1 MIDLE
6 AYLVPK
12 IAGRCKKLRESHGF
26 TMEKMSDKS
35 SVSRIEKG
43 KITKSGNFI
52 TDTVLFDYIN
62 TFEKTPEEII
72 FGNLDDLEET
82 VEWIFDRLF
91 ELITCKNFT
100 TDASLYGDITNTDIE
115 AQKAVLAVAESFAE
129 FNIKRY
135 NFLKSTDTF
144 MDHVSKE
151 FDKQLFLD
159 GKPINIERD
168 FRTKPINEDTVIDLY
183 DMSDK
188 IWLMCRN
195 KFIRSFRAEVLESL
209 FEKEKFIYSN
219 INATVS
225 QWVGNQFNKVIIPD
239 IVAKLKSNGIFKI
252 GFMVKNLIDEFL
264 DEDLSASFQTTVPIQ
279 TKREKYLKIEI
290 NNSRLNE
297 LSNGERAERVALIP
311 KIMEMV
317 TKGEILDETEFP
329 VNKLLRY
336 GINLREVPEVNLT
349 KEVEID
355 DIINRAINTRK
366 LGRTLRD
373 KPLIIEQSPIVKTSD
388 FNSKEELMAFFD
400 DYYDSIHFQNQNI
413 PGYFTNN
420 SQIIQRWQERLNED
434 VRESIE
440 SFIDIQNNLLKLL
453 TDEELIRFAK

>member
-6 AYLVPK
+6 AYLIPK
-12 IAGRCKKLRESHGF
+12 ISNRCKKMRESHGF
-26 TMEKMSDKS
+26 TMEKISDKS

-43 KITKSGNFI
+43 KNTKSGNFI
-52 TDTVLFDYIN
+52 TETVLFDYTN
-62 TFEKTPEEII
+62 TFDKTPEEII
-72 FGNLDDLEET
+72 FGNSNELEEIL
-82 VEWIFDRLF
+82 EWIFDRLF
-91 ELITCKNFT
+91 ALSTRKNFT
-100 TDASLYGDITNTDIE
+100 TDARLYRGITDTDIE

-135 NFLKSTDTF
+135 NFLKSNETF
-144 MDHVSKE
+144 MDHVSKK

-168 FRTKPINEDTVIDLY
+168 YRNKPINEDTVIDLF

-188 IWLMCRN
+188 IWLLCRD
-195 KFIRSFRAEVLESL
+195 KFIRSYKAEVLDSL
-209 FEKEKFIYSN
+209 FEKGKFIYSN
-219 INATVS
+219 INETVS

-264 DEDLSASFQTTVPIQ
+264 DEDLSVSFQTTVPIQ
-279 TKREKYLKIEI
+279 TKRDKSLQLTI
-290 NNSRLNE
+290 NNFCLNE
-297 LSNGERAERVALIP
+297 LSLDERAERDTLIP
-311 KIMEMV
+311 KILEMV
-317 TKGEILDETEFP
+317 TKGEFLDEAEFP

-336 GINLREVPEVNLT
+336 GISFREVPEVNST

-355 DIINRAINTRK
+355 DILNRAITTRK
-366 LGRTLRD
+366 LGRTLNN
-373 KPLIIEQSPIVKTSD
+373 KPILIEQSPIVKTSD
-388 FNSKEELMAFFD
+388 FNSKEEYMTYFD
-400 DYYDSIHFQNQNI
+400 DYYDSIYFQNQNI

>member
-6 AYLVPK
+6 VYLVPK
-12 IAGRCKKLRESHGF
+12 IAERCKKLRESHGF

-35 SVSRIEKG
+35 SVSRIENG

-52 TDTVLFDYIN
+52 TETVLFDYTN
-62 TFEKTPEEII
+62 TFDKTPEEII
-72 FGNLDDLEET
+72 FGNVYELEDT
-82 VEWIFDRLF
+82 LEWVFDGLF
-91 ELITCKNFT
+91 ALITCKNFT
-100 TDASLYGDITNTDIE
+100 TDAGLYIGVTDTYIE
-115 AQKAVLAVAESFAE
+115 AQKAVLAVAGSFAE

-144 MDHVSKE
+144 MDYVSKE
-151 FDKQLFLD
+151 FDKHLFLD
-159 GKPINIERD
+159 GKTINIERD
-168 FRTKPINEDTVIDLY
+168 YRTKPINEDTVIDLY

-188 IWLMCRN
+188 IWLICRD
-195 KFIRSFRAEVLESL
+195 KFIRSFRTEVIDSL
-209 FEKEKFIYSN
+209 FEKEKFVYSN
-219 INATVS
+219 INTKFS
-225 QWVGNQFNKVIIPD
+225 QWVCNQFSKIIIPD

-264 DEDLSASFQTTVPIQ
+264 DEDLSASFQKTVPIQ
-279 TKREKYLKIEI
+279 IKREKHLRMEI
-290 NNSRLNE
+290 NNFCLNE
-297 LSNGERAERVALIP
+297 LSNDERAERDTLIS
-311 KIMEMV
+311 KIWEML
-317 TKGEILDETEFP
+317 TKGEILDEAEFP

-336 GINLREVPEVNLT
+336 GISFREVPEVNLT

-355 DIINRAINTRK
+355 DILNRAINTRK
-366 LGRTLRD
+366 LGRTPRD
-373 KPLIIEQSPIVKTSD
+373 NQLIIEESPIVKTSD

-434 VRESIE
+434 VHESIE

>member
-6 AYLVPK
+6 AHLVPI
-12 IAGRCKKLRESHGF
+12 IAERCKKLRESYGF
-26 TMEKMSDKS
+26 TMEKISDKAT
-35 SVSRIEKG
+35 VSRIEKG
-43 KITKSGNFI
+43 KNTKSGNFI
-52 TDTVLFDYIN
+52 TETVLFDYTN

-72 FGNLDDLEET
+72 FGNLDELEEIL
-82 VEWIFDRLF
+82 EWIFDRLF
-91 ELITCKNFT
+91 ALSMRKNLT
-100 TDASLYGDITNTDIE
+100 TDASLYGDITDTDIE
-115 AQKAVLAVAESFAE
+115 AQKAVLAVVESFAE

-135 NFLKSTDTF
+135 NFLKSTDIF
-144 MDHVSKE
+144 MDYVSKK

-168 FRTKPINEDTVIDLY
+168 YRPKPINEDTVIDFC
-183 DMSDK
+183 DMSKK
-188 IWLMCRN
+188 IWLICRD
-195 KFIRSFRAEVLESL
+195 KFIRSFRAGVLDIL
-209 FEKEKFIYSN
+209 FEKGKFIYSN
-219 INATVS
+219 INTKFS
-225 QWVGNQFNKVIIPD
+225 QWVGNQFSKGIIPD
-239 IVAKLKSNGIFKI
+239 IVEKLKSNGIFKI

-264 DEDLSASFQTTVPIQ
+264 DEDLSASFQKTVPIQ
-279 TKREKYLKIEI
+279 IKRDKHLRIEI
-290 NNSRLNE
+290 NNFCLNE
-297 LSNGERAERVALIP
+297 LSNDERAERNTLIP
-311 KIMEMV
+311 KIWGMV
-317 TKGEILDETEFP
+317 TKGEILDEAEFP

-336 GINLREVPEVNLT
+336 GISFREVPEVNLT

-355 DIINRAINTRK
+355 DILNRAINTRK
-366 LGRTLRD
+366 LERTLRD
-373 KPLIIEQSPIVKTSD
+373 KQLIIEESPIVKTSD

-440 SFIDIQNNLLKLL
+440 GFIDIQNNLLKLL